1 MTGIRPQPTTSGS
14 PHRPPKSWGWGAPH
28 AGGGGGGV
36 LAGLPN
42 WGARL
47 VVRATPPT
55 WPAATSPS
63 SLTPWLHR
71 SSANRANRRLP
82 LPVAYSQRS
91 RRPRAPLSSFSPPL
105 AAAPARA
112 HPVSGPA
119 AGYPRARPTSRRPCL
134 PVHLRSPISRRRPR
148 RLRHPSWPSSFSPPA
163 APALARFLDV

>member
-14 PHRPPKSWGWGAPH
+14 PHRPPKSWGWGSATRR
-28 AGGGGGGV
+28 GV

-112 HPVSGPA
+112 HPVCPA
-119 AGYPRARPTSRRPCL
+119 PPPDTRVHARAPNVPAVATAMPARPPPLSRL
-134 PVHLRSPISRRRPR
+134 
-148 RLRHPSWPSSFSPPA
+148 PSSAPPPA
-163 APALARFLDV
+163 SS